1 MIIEFDCYYMILW
14 AGGVVTFRERKIFPR
29 IILLTDGGVTDQR
42 IFSGPDTI
50 VKQGGTKKEVRKHL
64 KNFYFTMHSK
74 KITLMWSISYVY
86 SALLN
91 CLMSRLLILCII
103 VCNRCGT
110 NWWSLLSG
118 SVHTQIL
125 GIWSVFP
132 LERMQTWFVQ
142 HILQES
148 YDLLEFLYVKRLRK

>member
-1 MIIEFDCYYMILW
+1 MTVITWYFEQGAWWPSERGRSSPASSCWQMVVSLTRGYSVDQTPSWNKEELKKRSESSWKISILQCIQKTV
-14 AGGVVTFRERKIFPR
+14 G
-29 IILLTDGGVTDQR
+29 
-42 IFSGPDTI
+42 
-50 VKQGGTKKEVRKHL
+50 
-64 KNFYFTMHSK
+64 N
-74 KITLMWSISYVY
+74 ITLMWSISYIY

-148 YDLLEFLYVKRLRK
+148 YDLLEFLYVKKLRK